1 MEKEQLEKK
10 VTWLDQERRKA
21 SEIIAEQEKRLAVLE
36 KALAKEQQGI
46 KALDKQSTHLAEL
59 PEKLDEFEKRL
70 NAFGIES
77 KKEIQDFEKRTKL
90 QEKSLQQEQKGLNKL
105 LEDFRKEVGEL
116 QILHK
121 GLNDQGEKL
130 GHLTA
135 HVDVLDES
143 IKNVISG
150 EQRRGQLALSL
161 EESSKQDAQRL
172 TEMHAEVASLL
183 SRLESAAKKTESMLS
198 VQRKMDKRMD
208 ELAAAEQTRRTEQK
222 VFFDNALS
230 EQDERQRVWKDWG
243 KRFEQIE
250 VQSTE
255 IAAHLKDI
263 ETTDLAVKRAQRAF
277 DELVE
282 KINRRINELTEIQR
296 LGDQRFRQEWSTFQ
310 ADGQKRWSNFA
321 LTHEEQ
327 QREGAR
333 QQEKLAGQVGEL
345 EDSLREVQDTLQY
358 LSEQSERNLQTLL
371 EMARDSLAEHERFL
385 SSNSR

>member
-21 SEIIAEQEKRLAVLE
+21 SEIIAEQEKRLAALE

-46 KALDKQSTHLAEL
+46 KTLDKQSTRLAEL
-59 PEKLDEFEKRL
+59 PEKFDELEKQMK
-70 NAFGIES
+70 AFGAES

-135 HVDVLDES
+135 HVDGLDES

-183 SRLESAAKKTESMLS
+183 SRLESAAKKTESMLAG
-198 VQRKMDKRMD
+198 QRKVEKRMD
-208 ELAAAEQTRRTEQK
+208 ELAAAEETRRAEQK
-222 VFFDNALS
+222 AFFDNALS
-230 EQDERQRVWKDWG
+230 ELDERQRVWKDWG

-250 VQSTE
+250 LQSTE
-255 IAAHLKDI
+255 IGVHLKDI

-310 ADGQKRWSNFA
+310 ADSQKRWSSFT
-321 LTHEEQ
+321 LSHEEQ
-327 QREGAR
+327 TREGVRQRE
-333 QQEKLAGQVGEL
+333 KLTAQMTQI
-345 EDSLREVQDTLQY
+345 EDSLREMQDTLQH
-358 LSEQSERNLQTLL
+358 LTDQSERNLQTLL
-371 EMARDSLAEHERFL
+371 EMARDSLAENERFL
-385 SSNSR
+385 NSAG